1 MPYIIVHTWYP
12 PDRVDDVVNAYMQ
25 AMEKVPTDE
34 SITTPLV
41 DAAVTS
47 TKNGIE
53 TITISEVKP
62 QKLEEAMERTNQ
74 RMVMFHSVPDY
85 RYEIKMWS
93 TIEEALTSVGRG

>member
-1 MPYIIVHTWYP
+1 MPYIVVQAWYP
-12 PDRVDDVVNAYMQ
+12 PDSVDDVVNAYME
-25 AMEKVPTDE
+25 AIEKVPADE

-47 TKNGIE
+47 TINGIE

-62 QKLEEAMERTNQ
+62 QKLEEAFQRTQQ

-85 RYEIKMWS
+85 RYETKMGM
-93 TIEEALTSVGRG
+93 TVEEALASVGRG

>member
-1 MPYIIVHTWYP
+1 MPYIVVQAWYP

-25 AMEKVPTDE
+25 AMEKVPADE
-34 SITTPLV
+34 SATTPLV

-47 TKNGIE
+47 TKNGLE

-62 QKLEEAMERTNQ
+62 QKLEEAFERTQQ

-85 RYEIKMWS
+85 RYETKMWM
-93 TIEEALTSVGRG
+93 TLEEALASVGKG